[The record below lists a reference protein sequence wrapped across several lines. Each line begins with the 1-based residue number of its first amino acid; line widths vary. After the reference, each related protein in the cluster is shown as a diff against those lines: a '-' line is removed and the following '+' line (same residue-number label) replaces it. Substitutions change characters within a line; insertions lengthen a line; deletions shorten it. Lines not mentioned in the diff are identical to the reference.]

1 MKVRIIVAA
10 VLAGFAQVSLAAGID
25 LIRSFVNEV
34 RAAKTEFVQTVV
46 DNSGK
51 PVAQSMGT
59 FLFER
64 PGKFR
69 WTYTKPYEQLIVG
82 DGRKVWVYDK
92 DLNQV
97 TVKALGDAL
106 GSSPAALLAGSNDLD
121 RAYTFAQLPKKDGL
135 EWVEAVPTDPD
146 SQFESGI
153 DAALRPARSGDH
165 DQVHAPGAQSEAFGR
180 TVPVH
185 AARRGG
191 RGRGSVSTGGASGV
205 RHRGPHPNLPPRG
218 AWGKGCTAPSPSF
231 AGGRLGWGPRL

>member
-10 VLAGFAQVSLAAGID
+10 VLAGFAQTSLAAGID
-25 LIRSFVNEV
+25 LIKSFVNEV
-34 RAAKTEFVQTVV
+34 RSAKTEFVQTVV
-46 DNSGK
+46 DGSGR

-69 WTYTKPYEQLIVG
+69 WAYVKPYEQLIVG

-121 RAYTFAQLPKKDGL
+121 RAYTFTQLPKKDGL
-135 EWVEAVPTDPD
+135 EWVEATPTDPD
-146 SQFESGI
+146 SQFE
-153 DAALRPARSGDH
+153 
-165 DQVHAPGAQSEAFGR
+165 
-180 TVPVH
+180 
-185 AARRGG
+185 
-191 RGRGSVSTGGASGV
+191 
-205 RHRGPHPNLPPRG
+205 
-218 AWGKGCTAPSPSF
+218 KM
-231 AGGRLGWGPRL
+231 RLGFRKANPESMQLYDRLGQVTTIKFTRLERNPKLSAELFRFTPPQGADVVGDQ